1 MSELELK
8 EIEASRSRLKVL
20 KAEKK
25 NYKSKY
31 NENKYFKNQE
41 EARLTYHY
49 VRSPINGI
57 IDSVYK
63 YKGEH
68 VEEAER
74 MILLHD
80 ENSLWIEANVDESQ
94 VRHLEIGQR
103 VIIDMDAY
111 PYPFQ
116 EFNGVVTFIGSVTAS
131 QMAGDQASNN
141 GRSRKQTQRI
151 PVRMKI
157 LDPPEKIAPGMLVEV
172 NIQIYDH
179 IRF

>member
-1 MSELELK
+1 MLEPPIVDGIVCYIDIIK
-8 EIEASRSRLKVL
+8 I
-20 KAEKK
+20 
-25 NYKSKY
+25 NTI
-31 NENKYFKNQE
+31 KNQE
-41 EARLTYHY
+41 EAKLTYYY

-94 VRHLEIGQR
+94 LRHLEVGQR

-116 EFNGVVTFIGSVTAS
+116 EFNGVITFIGSVTAS
-131 QMAGDQASNN
+131 EMAGDETTSD

-157 LDPPEKIAPGMLVEV
+157 LDPPEKMAPGMLVEV
-172 NIQIYDH
+172 NIQIYDQ
-179 IRF
+179 IWF